1 MEASTRR
8 STKNQ
13 TNARARTTE
22 TRNERRSNR
31 SNRGN
36 TYAHDDHHEHVILRL
51 RLHAH
56 VQRLPQRLEMVPLA
70 RLDRRQRVH
79 EVTSL
84 VGEKREFPALLH
96 HLHRSSGH
104 CSSARTRCA
113 RASVDRNPRER
124 TNGQMKRCC
133 VDLAFD
139 PIHPSRARTRTARKA
154 TTSSGHDSSS
164 FVSFVSSPRALGRV
178 GVDEVSSSRAVD
190 ARARVKSHHVAI

>member
-1 MEASTRR
+1 MTDA
-8 STKNQ
+8 
-13 TNARARTTE
+13 
-22 TRNERRSNR
+22 
-31 SNRGN
+31 
-36 TYAHDDHHEHVILRL
+36 
-51 RLHAH
+51 
-56 VQRLPQRLEMVPLA
+56 
-70 RLDRRQRVH
+70 RVH

-124 TNGQMKRCC
+124 TNERTKRCNRI
-133 VDLAFD
+133 DASS
-139 PIHPSRARTRTARKA
+139 IHPSIHARARTRTARKA

-178 GVDEVSSSRAVD
+178 GVDECRRRARSMRARASKVTTWRFRVHRRGVDGERSRRRQRRTDGRWRSRRRRRRRGRRGRRRRVLDAWFPLERSRRD
-190 ARARVKSHHVAI
+190 ARAR